1 MRDGRLT
8 FGLATND
15 GMRLAS
21 VIGRTACRR
30 GPRRIDMSQDLGD
43 AKLRTW
49 RAARRASSDHIA

>member
-1 MRDGRLT
+1 VT
-8 FGLATND
+8 FGRAMND

-30 GPRRIDMSQDLGD
+30 GLRRIDMSQDLGD
-43 AKLRTW
+43 AKLRTS